1 MITGIV
7 TDDLDA
13 IIPLIIFGSDSKI
26 SRQNAVIDTGFNGW
40 LSLPQDLINQLNLR
54 WKRRGRAILGD
65 GSECVFNVYEAV
77 IIWDGVPI
85 KIPIDEADSE
95 PLVGMSLM
103 QGYQLIIQVFEGLKS
118 MNINLKPILTRLKT
132 ELTDLYGDRL
142 QNFTLYGSQARGD
155 AEPGSDIDVLVVLKP
170 PVNPGE
176 EIKRTGKAIADLS
189 LDYDVVISCLF
200 MDETHY
206 QTRNG
211 SLLRNIRKEGV
222 FL

>member
-1 MITGIV
+1 
-7 TDDLDA
+7 
-13 IIPLIIFGSDSKI
+13 
-26 SRQNAVIDTGFNGW
+26 
-40 LSLPQDLINQLNLR
+40 
-54 WKRRGRAILGD
+54 
-65 GSECVFNVYEAV
+65 
-77 IIWDGVPI
+77 
-85 KIPIDEADSE
+85 
-95 PLVGMSLM
+95 
-103 QGYQLIIQVFEGLKS
+103 
-118 MNINLKPILTRLKT
+118 MNINLKPILTLLKQ

-142 QNFTLYGSQARGD
+142 QHLTLFGSQARGD
-155 AEPGSDIDVLVVLKP
+155 AEPGSDIDVLVVLKS

-222 FL
+222 LL